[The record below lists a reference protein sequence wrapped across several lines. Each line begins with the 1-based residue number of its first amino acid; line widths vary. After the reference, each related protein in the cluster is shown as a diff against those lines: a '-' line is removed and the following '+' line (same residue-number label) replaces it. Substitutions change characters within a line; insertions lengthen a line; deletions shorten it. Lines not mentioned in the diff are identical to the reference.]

1 MVVCSADHIHPLIT
15 QVLDMKKLVTLAL
28 GTLLAAGAFA
38 AEHQVK
44 MLNTGKD
51 GIMVFE
57 PAVLHAA
64 KGDTVKFIKTDA
76 AHNSSSFFAPKGAKG
91 WKGKQD
97 EEIAVKLDEEG
108 IYMYQC
114 DPHKP
119 MAMVGVIQVGKATN
133 LDEAKKEAATYSKS
147 LAMNKDRLTKYLDQV
162 K

>member
-1 MVVCSADHIHPLIT
+1 
-15 QVLDMKKLVTLAL
+15 MKKLVTLAL
-28 GTLLAAGAFA
+28 GAFLTAGAFA
-38 AEHQVK
+38 AEHQIK
-44 MLNTGKD
+44 MLNSGKD

-57 PAVLHAA
+57 PGFVQAA

-76 AHNSSSFFAPKGAKG
+76 SHNSTSFFTPKGAKG
-91 WKGKQD
+91 WKGKPD
-97 EEIAVKLDEEG
+97 EEIVVTLTEEG

-133 LDEAKKEAATYSKS
+133 LDEAKKEATNYSKS
-147 LAMNKDRLTKYLDQV
+147 LSMNKDRLTKYLDQA